1 MIFGESRF
9 NIVYGSTSYTPAG
22 WCSLVP
28 DIQDLNLQRR
38 SKITSQENIRDLWTY
53 YNANAKVKN
62 LTVSE
67 IAFFRTISG
76 KEVTLTPCIDKPLIS
91 YAVSVTRA
99 EIKYEDGKPWK
110 PYVDLRFDGV
120 YDVEILCSADLFFTI
135 TSPIAATY
143 LNGNNMNITW
153 TSSNI
158 PAAEPVKIELYKAGV
173 YVSTMTNYTLNN
185 GSYIWKIAAVLI
197 GSDYQVKIT
206 VLRDTDIYVLSSM
219 IGITYD
225 GFYLFDGTDD
235 YITTPLKEISTTGD
249 WTMMFDFDTNGNA
262 LFSSDYVLASFKDTA
277 NFFHFAIDFNG
288 RIDYRERSSNL
299 IFSVYS
305 GNGFISSAAGWQ
317 RIIMTRSFAPAA
329 SSANFYNNSITP
341 VAGQVINNTLTSPT
355 LTTDKSIEIGRYLT
369 GKIGNRK
376 LRNIVFYNRVLST
389 AEIASA
395 IAGNIPSNQVALY
408 RCNDADAGT
417 PWTDNMLDSS
427 GNAKHATPI
436 NINPATFFNRT
447 PQWRTDENNEII
459 PDENNEPITI
469 L

>member
-120 YDVEILCSADLFFTI
+120 YDVEILCSADLFITI

-158 PAAEPVKIELYKAGV
+158 PANEPVKIELYKAGV
-173 YVSTMTNYTLNN
+173 YVSTMTNYTLNT

-219 IGITYD
+219 LGITYD
-225 GFYLFDGTDD
+225 GYLLFDG
-235 YITTPLKEISTTGD
+235 
-249 WTMMFDFDTNGNA
+249 
-262 LFSSDYVLASFKDTA
+262 
-277 NFFHFAIDFNG
+277 
-288 RIDYRERSSNL
+288 
-299 IFSVYS
+299 
-305 GNGFISSAAGWQ
+305 
-317 RIIMTRSFAPAA
+317 
-329 SSANFYNNSITP
+329 
-341 VAGQVINNTLTSPT
+341 
-355 LTTDKSIEIGRYLT
+355 
-369 GKIGNRK
+369 
-376 LRNIVFYNRVLST
+376 
-389 AEIASA
+389 
-395 IAGNIPSNQVALY
+395 
-408 RCNDADAGT
+408 
-417 PWTDNMLDSS
+417 
-427 GNAKHATPI
+427 
-436 NINPATFFNRT
+436 
-447 PQWRTDENNEII
+447 
-459 PDENNEPITI
+459 ITI
-469 L
+469 ML